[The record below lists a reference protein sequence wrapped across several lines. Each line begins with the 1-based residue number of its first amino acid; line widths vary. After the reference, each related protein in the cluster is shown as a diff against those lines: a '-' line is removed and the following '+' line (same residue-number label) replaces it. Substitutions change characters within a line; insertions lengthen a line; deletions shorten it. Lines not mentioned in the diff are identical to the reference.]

1 MTEPNEFERSHEIFI
16 DAAPGVV
23 LDYVSNPNSWPE
35 WIYAS
40 HHIESEDR
48 PLKLGDTF
56 RELWHT
62 KSGEAELNWTVTDFQ
77 EARLWIGETH
87 TPFTGTI
94 IVRYDVE
101 SIEGRTKFTRTLIN
115 PARPKPVT
123 EKIVQAIDTEAAES
137 LENIKRNVENAA

>member
-1 MTEPNEFERSHEIFI
+1 MTETHEFERSHEIFI

-23 LDYVSNPNSWPE
+23 LDYVSHPNSWPE

-40 HHIESEDR
+40 HHVESEDR

-62 KSGEAELNWTVTDFQ
+62 KSGEAELNWTVTEFQ

-101 SIEGRTKFTRTLIN
+101 VIEGRTKFTRTLIN

>member
-1 MTEPNEFERSHEIFI
+1 MTE
-16 DAAPGVV
+16 
-23 LDYVSNPNSWPE
+23 
-35 WIYAS
+35 
-40 HHIESEDR
+40 
-48 PLKLGDTF
+48 
-56 RELWHT
+56 
-62 KSGEAELNWTVTDFQ
+62 FQ

-87 TPFTGTI
+87 TPFTGMI

-101 SIEGRTKFTRTLIN
+101 VIEGRTKFTRTLN

>member
-1 MTEPNEFERSHEIFI
+1 MTETYEFERSHEIFI

-62 KSGEAELNWTVTDFQ
+62 KSGEAELNWTSTEFQ
-77 EARLWIGETH
+77 EARLRIAETI
-87 TPFTGTI
+87 TPFAGKI
-94 IVRYDVE
+94 MVR
-101 SIEGRTKFTRTLIN
+101 
-115 PARPKPVT
+115 
-123 EKIVQAIDTEAAES
+123 
-137 LENIKRNVENAA
+137 